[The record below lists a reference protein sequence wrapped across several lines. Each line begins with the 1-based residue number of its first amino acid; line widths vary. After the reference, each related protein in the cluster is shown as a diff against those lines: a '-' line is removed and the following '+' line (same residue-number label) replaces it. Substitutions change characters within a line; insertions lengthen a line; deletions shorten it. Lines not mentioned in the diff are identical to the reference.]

1 MTLGML
7 RLRFWIP
14 QGRAV
19 VKRWRHQCVTCTR
32 WRAAT
37 PQPKMGNL
45 PPRRV
50 TQECTTI
57 SSRGHRLRR
66 AYIHQDE
73 QRAWAQRSQSVHRS
87 FVCFSSKAVHLEVS
101 VSAYTTD
108 AFLAALRRFTSRRGL
123 CTDIYSDCGT
133 NFSGA
138 DRQLREMLRA
148 SSSEGRKIA
157 HVATSEGIHWHFN
170 PPSAPHFGG
179 LWEAAMKSAKY
190 HLRRTIGETRL
201 TFEEMSTLLA
211 QVGACL
217 NSRPMHALSDDS
229 DDLTALTPGHLLIGA
244 PLLAIPEP
252 SLTDKKENLLSRWQ
266 LVQRMRDHFWQRW
279 SREYLHT
286 LATRPKWTK
295 DALPPR
301 LGSLCIIRSELSPP
315 NKWPLARI
323 TQLHPG
329 DDGVVRVVTVKTA
342 SSELTRPL
350 IKLVLLPDEAN
361 AFISHANASN
371 VKKSL
376 N

>member
-1 MTLGML
+1 MTLGLL

-19 VKRWRHQCVTCTR
+19 VKRWLHQCVTCTR

-45 PPRRV
+45 PPGRV
-50 TQECTTI
+50 TPARPFLHVGIDYAGPIFIRT
-57 SSRGHRLRR
+57 SKGRGHS
-66 AYIHQDE
+66 AHKAFI
-73 QRAWAQRSQSVHRS
+73 AV
-87 FVCFSSKAVHLEVS
+87 FICFSSKAVHLEA

-148 SSSEGRKIA
+148 SSS
-157 HVATSEGIHWHFN
+157 
-170 PPSAPHFGG
+170 
-179 LWEAAMKSAKY
+179 
-190 HLRRTIGETRL
+190 
-201 TFEEMSTLLA
+201 
-211 QVGACL
+211 
-217 NSRPMHALSDDS
+217 
-229 DDLTALTPGHLLIGA
+229 
-244 PLLAIPEP
+244 
-252 SLTDKKENLLSRWQ
+252 
-266 LVQRMRDHFWQRW
+266 
-279 SREYLHT
+279 REYLNT

-323 TQLHPG
+323 TQLHPQG
-329 DDGVVRVVTVKTA
+329 RRRSA
-342 SSELTRPL
+342 SCHSQNRL
-350 IKLVLLPDEAN
+350 IRIN
-361 AFISHANASN
+361 SSSSQISFIARRG
-371 VKKSL
+371 
-376 N
+376 

>member
-1 MTLGML
+1 
-7 RLRFWIP
+7 
-14 QGRAV
+14 
-19 VKRWRHQCVTCTR
+19 
-32 WRAAT
+32 
-37 PQPKMGNL
+37 MGNL
-45 PPRRV
+45 LPGRV
-50 TQECTTI
+50 TPARPFLHVSIDYAGPIFIRT
-57 SSRGHRLRR
+57 SKGRGHS
-66 AYIHQDE
+66 AHKAFI
-73 QRAWAQRSQSVHRS
+73 AV
-87 FVCFSSKAVHLEVS
+87 FVCFSSKAVHLEA

-108 AFLAALRRFTSRRGL
+108 AFLAALRRFPSRRGL

-133 NFSGA
+133 NFLGA

-157 HVATSEGIHWHFN
+157 HVATSEGIYWHFN

-179 LWEAAMKSAKY
+179 LWEAAVKSAKY

-201 TFEEMSTLLA
+201 TFEEISTLLA
-211 QVGACL
+211 QVEACL
-217 NSRPMHALSDDS
+217 NSRSMHALSDDS
-229 DDLTALTPGHLLIGA
+229 DDLTALTPDHLLIGA
-244 PLLAIPEP
+244 PLLVIPEP
-252 SLTDKKENLLSRWQ
+252 SLSDKKENLLSRWQ

-329 DDGVVRVVTVKTA
+329 DDGVVLTVKTA
-342 SSELTRPL
+342 SSELIRPL
-350 IKLVLLPDEAN
+350 VKLVLLPEDAT
-361 AFISHANASN
+361 AFISHTNASN
-371 VKKSL
+371 VRESW